1 MLKYI
6 KQKIKDRFDMKTY
19 NVGILQDQ
27 VYRILKKETNLIL
40 VDYDI
45 TSFDWAVIGILF
57 ESKDGENAVDL
68 AEEIGVSQAFVSKV
82 LKKLQKSKYIELKKE
97 TDGRYKKIYLS
108 PFGRESVEKIEPVL
122 KQKMKVLL
130 KNIDL
135 TDLYGY
141 VNTLKKISENAGNV
155 GYKVT

>member
-40 VDYDI
+40 VDYEI
-45 TSFDWAVIGILF
+45 TSFDWAVLGILF

-82 LKKLQKSKYIELKKE
+82 LKKLEKSKYIELKKE
-97 TDGRYKKIYLS
+97 TDGRYKKIHLS
-108 PFGRESVEKIEPVL
+108 SFGRERVEKIEPVL

-141 VNTLKKISENAGNV
+141 VNTLKKISENADNV
-155 GYKVT
+155 GDKIT